1 MTNTEL
7 NYFATNL
14 FTEFVKKISVYDL
27 QTKIKILISLIELLQ
42 GLQLTLEN
50 TVRYNSFNNE
60 NLFLN

>member
-14 FTEFVKKISVYDL
+14 FTDFVKKITVYDL
-27 QTKIKILISLIELLQ
+27 QTRIKILISLIELLQ
-42 GLQLTLEN
+42 GLQTSLES

-60 NLFLN
+60 NLFQN